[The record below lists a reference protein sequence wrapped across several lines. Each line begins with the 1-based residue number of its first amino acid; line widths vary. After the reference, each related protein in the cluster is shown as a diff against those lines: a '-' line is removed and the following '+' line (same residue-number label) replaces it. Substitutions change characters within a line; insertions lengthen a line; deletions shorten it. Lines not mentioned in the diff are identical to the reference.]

1 MGFFDSDVEYGGAY
15 DLPTDYKSGLA
26 DILSEA
32 KKLYEARKQTGFQT
46 FEGPRIAGFTPEE
59 QAAMTGIAG
68 LVGTGRQYFDPATKY
83 AKGLGEQ
90 FTADTAQS
98 YMNPY
103 QQSVVDVEKRKARED
118 FEQTMQGIG
127 SKAVGAG
134 SFGGSR
140 QGVVEGEAVTG
151 LGERLGDIQA
161 IGQKQ
166 AFDQARQAF
175 EAQKGRERQAGSALA
190 SLGQQAPQQALKELT
205 ALSGVGE
212 AGRGMEQSKMDLAYQ
227 DFLQRQ
233 QFPEQTL
240 GTYQSTLY
248 GYPYQPFAKQTQG
261 YAKPSSFQN
270 LMGIV
275 SAGAKVA
282 PFLGFK
288 EGGHIAFRSQGGLSG
303 MYNQGGSVNQF
314 ELNNPNRVAMSEEEE
329 VETTEP
335 KSSSMSTRQ
344 MLNQYLQQ
352 SLKGSANVTEEY
364 KKALEAQKKIADIK
378 KKRLEE
384 RGFMDALGE
393 FAQGVV
399 EGYDPTRPQTMAGSL
414 AAGAKAVKSDDQ
426 ILQERAD
433 IEEQLAKGQISL
445 AEAKVKLANLNIK
458 TLTALDK
465 LITDP
470 TKFEAPSITE
480 IEKLIEG
487 NLGSSLS
494 KTYKQDRTRI
504 YEQAKDNARLIALK
518 LGITD
523 EAKFKQLVIDEAIK
537 ISETL
542 KLNRG
547 NTPPGT
553 SVKNNI
559 SGGQMNRNK
568 KPSGSASEILQST

>member
-1 MGFFDSDVEYGGAY
+1 MGFFDSDVEYQGAY
-15 DLPTDYKSGLA
+15 DLPTDYRSGLA

-46 FEGPRIAGFTPEE
+46 FEGPRIAGFSPEE

-68 LVGTGRQYFDPATKY
+68 LVGSGRQYFDPATQY

-140 QGVVEGEAVTG
+140 QGVVEGEAVRG

-233 QFPEQTL
+233 QFPEQAL
-240 GTYQSTLY
+240 ETYKGALY
-248 GYPYQPFAKQTQG
+248 KYPYQAYQKQTQG
-261 YAKPSSFQN
+261 FSQPSSFQN

-314 ELNNPNRVAMSEEEE
+314 ELNNPNRVAMPEEEE

-335 KSSSMSTRQ
+335 KSSSMSNKEMMTA
-344 MLNQYLQQ
+344 YLQQ
-352 SLKGSANVTEEY
+352 MLQGSSDVTKEY
-364 KKALEAQKKIADIK
+364 QKALEAQQKIANIK
-378 KKRLEE
+378 KKKLEE
-384 RGFMDALGE
+384 RGFVDALGE

-399 EGYDPTRPQTMAGSL
+399 EGYDPTRPQTMVGSI
-414 AAGAKAVKSDDQ
+414 AAGTKAIKSNDQ

-445 AEAKVKLANLNIK
+445 AEAKVKLANLGLKTVTSLNKLTTNPFEFEGPSASDIK
-458 TLTALDK
+458 V
-465 LITDP
+465 
-470 TKFEAPSITE
+470 
-480 IEKLIEG
+480 LIEG
-487 NLGSSLS
+487 NLGPEGNRKYKSQIGTIIDLANKLARQDSLEIPGITEGVFNNLV
-494 KTYKQDRTRI
+494 KKY
-504 YEQAKDNARLIALK
+504 ARQIALNPSSYLDVDTQDTLK
-518 LGITD
+518 DSTKVSKNLSQGGKK
-523 EAKFKQLVIDEAIK
+523 AKSIIDEA
-537 ISETL
+537 
-542 KLNRG
+542 
-547 NTPPGT
+547 
-553 SVKNNI
+553 VK
-559 SGGQMNRNK
+559 
-568 KPSGSASEILQST
+568 

>member
-1 MGFFDSDVEYGGAY
+1 MGFFDSDVEYQGAY
-15 DLPTDYKSGLA
+15 DLPTDYKSGLS
-26 DILSEA
+26 DILGEA
-32 KKLYEARKQTGFQT
+32 KKLYEARKQTGYQT

-68 LVGTGRQYFDPATKY
+68 LVGTGRQYFDPATQY
-83 AKGLGEQ
+83 AKGLGQQ

-127 SKAVGAG
+127 AKAVGAG
-134 SFGGSR
+134 GYGGSR
-140 QGVVEGEAVTG
+140 QAVIEGEAISD
-151 LGERLGDIQA
+151 LGQRLGDIQA

-166 AFDQARQAF
+166 AFDQAQKAF
-175 EAQKGRERQAGSALA
+175 EAQKARERQAGSALA

-233 QFPEQTL
+233 QFPEQAL
-240 GTYQSTLY
+240 STYQSTLY

-261 YAKPSSFQN
+261 FAKPSSFQN

-275 SAGAKVA
+275 GAGAKL
-282 PFLGFK
+282 FGGFK

-303 MYNQGGSVNQF
+303 LTAEYQEGTGDTTVGEKVQI
-314 ELNNPNRVAMSEEEE
+314 
-329 VETTEP
+329 TEP
-335 KSSSMSTRQ
+335 KSNKEILT
-344 MLNQYLQQ
+344 QYLQQ

-364 KKALEAQKKIADIK
+364 KKALEAQKKIANIK
-378 KKRLEE
+378 KKQLEE
-384 RGFMDALGE
+384 RGFMDRLGE

-399 EGYDPTRPQTMAGSL
+399 AGYDPTKPQTMAGSL
-414 AAGAKAVKSDDQ
+414 AAGAGAVKSDDQ

-458 TLTALDK
+458 TLTTLDK
-465 LITDP
+465 LTTDP

-487 NLGSSLS
+487 NLGPAGT
-494 KTYKQDRTRI
+494 KIFKQQRANI

-523 EAKFKQLVIDEAIK
+523 EVKFKQLVIDEALRLSK
-537 ISETL
+537 
-542 KLNRG
+542 G
-547 NTPPGT
+547 NSSLPPGT
-553 SVKNNI
+553 SVDKNI
-559 SGGQMNRNK
+559 SGGQMKRNK
-568 KPSGSASEILQST
+568 KADDIISGT

>member
-1 MGFFDSDVEYGGAY
+1 MGFFDSDVEYQGAY

-46 FEGPRIAGFTPEE
+46 YEGPRIAGFTPEE

-68 LVGTGRQYFDPATKY
+68 LVGQGRQYFDPATQY

-90 FTADTAQS
+90 FTADTAQQ
-98 YMNPY
+98 YMSPY
-103 QQSVVDVEKRKARED
+103 QQAVVDVEKRKARED

-127 SKAVGAG
+127 QKAVGAG
-134 SFGGSR
+134 AFGGSR
-140 QGVVEGEAVTG
+140 QAVVEGEAISD
-151 LGERLGDIQA
+151 LGQRLGDIQS
-161 IGQKQ
+161 IGQQQ
-166 AFDQARQAF
+166 AFADARKAF
-175 EAQKGRERQAGSALA
+175 EAQKAREKTAGSALA

-233 QFPEQTL
+233 QFPEQAL
-240 GTYQSTLY
+240 STYQSTLY

-261 YAKPSSFQN
+261 FAKPSSFQN

-275 SAGAKVA
+275 GAGAKL
-282 PFLGFK
+282 FGGFK
-288 EGGHIAFRSQGGLSG
+288 EGGHIAFRSKGGLSG
-303 MYNQGGSVNQF
+303 LTAEYQEGTGNATVGG
-314 ELNNPNRVAMSEEEE
+314 E

-335 KSSSMSTRQ
+335 KSNKE
-344 MLNQYLQQ
+344 MLTQYLQQ
-352 SLKGSANVTEEY
+352 ALKGSADVTTEY

-378 KKRLEE
+378 KKKLEE
-384 RGFMDALGE
+384 RGFIDRLGE

-399 EGYDPTRPQTMAGSL
+399 AGYDPTKPQTMAGSL
-414 AAGAKAVKSDDQ
+414 AAGAGAVKSDDQ

-465 LITDP
+465 LTADP

-487 NLGSSLS
+487 NLGPAGT
-494 KTYKQDRTRI
+494 KIFKQQRAEI

-523 EAKFKQLVIDEAIK
+523 EVKFKQLVIDEALRLSK
-537 ISETL
+537 GDSSL
-542 KLNRG
+542 
-547 NTPPGT
+547 PPGT
-553 SVKNNI
+553 SIDKNI
-559 SGGQMNRNK
+559 SGGQMKRNK
-568 KPSGSASEILQST
+568 KADDIISGT